1 MTTRVATQGEVFPA
15 AAVRSPTA
23 AEALR
28 VLALVGRIL
37 FSAIFVIASFG
48 HFTQAYASYAA
59 KAGVPMP
66 GLLVPGSGVLALV
79 GGLSVLL
86 GYHARIGAALLVAF
100 LIPVTLWMHAFWR
113 ETDPAAA
120 ALQLANF
127 LKNLSMLG
135 GALLIIYF
143 GSGPL
148 SLDARRARSATSPG

>member
-1 MTTRVATQGEVFPA
+1 MTTREATQGEAFPA
-15 AAVRSPTA
+15 TGVRSPTQ

-37 FSAIFVIASFG
+37 YSAMFVIASSG
-48 HFTQAYASYAA
+48 HFTQAYVSYAA

-86 GYHARIGAALLVAF
+86 GYHARIGAVLLVVF
-100 LIPVTLWMHAFWR
+100 LVPVTLWMHAFWR

-120 ALQLANF
+120 AAQLANF

-148 SLDARRARSATSPG
+148 SLDARRARSVHATG